1 MHASEAK
8 RSVVTRCHKGL
19 VQVNTPEP
27 SVASFTNLVERRGL
41 EAVGLCGNCNCVVVK
56 PSATYPC

>member
-8 RSVVTRCHKGL
+8 RSVVIRCHQGL

-27 SVASFTNLVERRGL
+27 SVASFTSLQSKEEVRRVS
-41 EAVGLCGNCNCVVVK
+41 ACVGTTTVLW
-56 PSATYPC
+56 